1 MALISVSGDPGC
13 RPEELARL
21 AANKLGCALVT
32 ESSLAE
38 MIAREFGADIAMP
51 DRAWPHLATSIV
63 ARLALDQHVVMST
76 VGCEL
81 LFPRLPGVL
90 RIKVSVPPPLA
101 ASDLRVEH
109 LALRKRRFGRA
120 RTGGDC
126 DLMISAATFTQ
137 EQMLSMVEA
146 AVRSRELF
154 ESGTFSAG
162 TEAEMQFQARLQLAK
177 FGLATFG
184 LKAQARGDVTKRE
197 FSHPTEEIFAN
208 VLDFYRIA
216 WEYEPRSFPL
226 QWDKDG
232 KVLEA
237 FTPDF
242 YLPEFELFVE
252 LTTMKQALV
261 TRKNRKIRLLRAI
274 YPHVNVQVLYQ
285 KDLQDLIMKYGA
297 AGKAGA

>member
-21 AANKLGCALVT
+21 SAHKLGCALVT

-38 MIAREFGADIAMP
+38 MVAREFGAGAAVPDPKEDQCIA
-51 DRAWPHLATSIV
+51 RAWPRLATS
-63 ARLALDQHVVMST
+63 ALAKLALEQHVVISA

-81 LFPRLPGVL
+81 LFPGFPGVL
-90 RIKVSVPPPLA
+90 RIKLVVPA
-101 ASDLRVEH
+101 ARQGLPEH
-109 LALRKRRFGRA
+109 LALRKRRFGGARSRA
-120 RTGGDC
+120 GMF
-126 DLMISAATFTQ
+126 DLMMNVEAFTP

-154 ESGTFSAG
+154 EGG
-162 TEAEMQFQARLQLAK
+162 
-177 FGLATFG
+177 FGLAPP
-184 LKAQARGDVTKRE
+184 ARGDPDRGDVVKRE
-197 FSHPTEEIFAN
+197 FSHPTEEVFAN

-232 KVLEA
+232 KVIEA

-252 LTTMKQALV
+252 LTAMKQALV

-297 AGKAGA
+297 PGKAEA

>member
-1 MALISVSGDPGC
+1 
-13 RPEELARL
+13 
-21 AANKLGCALVT
+21 
-32 ESSLAE
+32 
-38 MIAREFGADIAMP
+38 
-51 DRAWPHLATSIV
+51 
-63 ARLALDQHVVMST
+63 
-76 VGCEL
+76 
-81 LFPRLPGVL
+81 
-90 RIKVSVPPPLA
+90 
-101 ASDLRVEH
+101 
-109 LALRKRRFGRA
+109 
-120 RTGGDC
+120 
-126 DLMISAATFTQ
+126 MISAATFTQ